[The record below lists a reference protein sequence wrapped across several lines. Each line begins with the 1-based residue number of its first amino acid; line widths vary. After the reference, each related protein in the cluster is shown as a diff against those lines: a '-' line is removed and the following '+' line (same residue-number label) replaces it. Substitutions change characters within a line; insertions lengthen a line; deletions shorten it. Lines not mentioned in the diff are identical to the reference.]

1 MKSKVMKSKAVSADL
16 QIQLPPNLENL
27 SLPAPE
33 LVTYYQN
40 LNNRTVWIDFEIDE
54 SCLEVERLILHW
66 NKEDEGVPQDQRKPI
81 KLLIF
86 SPGGA
91 LSVYESLADVISM
104 SNTKVI
110 GVNMGEAASAACFIY
125 LSCHER
131 LALPSAKFLLH
142 RGSVDGLS
150 GSYAEVIAAIES
162 YQEQIEKLCAKIVE
176 KTSIK
181 AENIEEYM
189 QADWY
194 MTAEEAV
201 QYRVCDRIVKNI
213 DEIL

>member
-1 MKSKVMKSKAVSADL
+1 MKAVAADL
-16 QIQLPPNLENL
+16 QIHLPPDIENL
-27 SLPAPE
+27 ALPAPE
-33 LVTYYQN
+33 LVTYYRN
-40 LNNRTVWIDFEIDE
+40 IYNRTVWIDFEIDE
-54 SCLEVERLILHW
+54 SCLEVERLILQW
-66 NKEDEGVPQDQRKPI
+66 NKEDEGLPQEERKPI

-91 LSVYESLADVISM
+91 LAVYESLSDVISM

-150 GSYAEVIAAIES
+150 GSYAEVVAAIEE

-181 AENIEEYM
+181 AEDIEEYM

-201 QYRVCDRIVKNI
+201 QYHVCDRIVKNI

>member
-1 MKSKVMKSKAVSADL
+1 MKKGMKTRALAADL
-16 QIQLPPNLENL
+16 QIHLPPDIENL
-27 SLPAPE
+27 ALPAPE
-33 LVTYYQN
+33 LVTYYRN
-40 LNNRTVWIDFEIDE
+40 LSNRMVWIDFEIDE
-54 SCLEVERLILHW
+54 SCLEVERLILQW
-66 NKEDEGVPQDQRKPI
+66 NKEDEGIPVDQRKPI
-81 KLLIF
+81 KLLLF

-91 LSVYESLADVISM
+91 LSVYESLADVISI

-150 GSYAEVIAAIES
+150 GSYAEVIAMIDA
-162 YQEQIEKLCAKIVE
+162 YQEQIEKLCEKIVE
-176 KTSIK
+176 KTNIK
-181 AENIEEYM
+181 SEDIEEYM

-201 QYRVCDRIVKNI
+201 QYHVCDKIVKNI

>member
-1 MKSKVMKSKAVSADL
+1 MKSRMKPKALAADL
-16 QIQLPPNLENL
+16 QIHLPPDIENL
-27 SLPAPE
+27 ALPAPE
-33 LVTYYQN
+33 LVTYYRN
-40 LNNRTVWIDFEIDE
+40 LSNRMVWIDFEIDE
-54 SCLEVERLILHW
+54 SCLEVERLILQW
-66 NKEDEGVPQDQRKPI
+66 NKEDEGIPVDQRKPI
-81 KLLIF
+81 KLLLF

-91 LSVYESLADVISM
+91 LSVYESLADVISI

-150 GSYAEVIAAIES
+150 GSYAEVIAMIEA

-181 AENIEEYM
+181 SEDIEEYM

-201 QYRVCDRIVKNI
+201 QYHVCDRIVKNI

>member
-86 SPGGA
+86 SPGGHYLFMRA
-91 LSVYESLADVISM
+91 LRM
-104 SNTKVI
+104 
-110 GVNMGEAASAACFIY
+110 
-125 LSCHER
+125 
-131 LALPSAKFLLH
+131 
-142 RGSVDGLS
+142 
-150 GSYAEVIAAIES
+150 
-162 YQEQIEKLCAKIVE
+162 
-176 KTSIK
+176 
-181 AENIEEYM
+181 
-189 QADWY
+189 
-194 MTAEEAV
+194 
-201 QYRVCDRIVKNI
+201 
-213 DEIL
+213 

>member
-1 MKSKVMKSKAVSADL
+1 MNNMIKKTKAMAADL
-16 QIQLPPNLENL
+16 QIHLPPDIENL
-27 SLPAPE
+27 ALPAPE
-33 LVTYYQN
+33 LVTYYRN
-40 LNNRTVWIDFEIDE
+40 LSNRTIWIDFEIDE
-54 SCLEVERLILHW
+54 SCLEIERLILQW
-66 NKEDEGVPQDQRKPI
+66 NREDEGIPVEERKPI

-91 LSVYESLADVISM
+91 LAVYESLADVISM

-110 GVNMGEAASAACFIY
+110 GVNMGDAASAACFIY

-131 LALPSAKFLLH
+131 LALPNARFLFH
-142 RGSVDGLS
+142 RGSIDGLS
-150 GSYAEVIAAIES
+150 GSYAEVVAAIME
-162 YQEQIEKLCAKIVE
+162 YQERIEKLCLKIVE
-176 KTSIK
+176 KTNIK
-181 AENIEEYM
+181 KEDIDEYM

-201 QYRVCDRIVKNI
+201 QYHVCDRIVKNI

>member
-1 MKSKVMKSKAVSADL
+1 MKKGMKTRALAADL
-16 QIQLPPNLENL
+16 QIHLPPDIENL
-27 SLPAPE
+27 ALPAPE
-33 LVTYYQN
+33 LVTYYRN
-40 LNNRTVWIDFEIDE
+40 LSNRMVWIDFEIDE
-54 SCLEVERLILHW
+54 SCLEVERLILQW
-66 NKEDEGVPQDQRKPI
+66 NKEDEGIPVDQRKPI
-81 KLLIF
+81 KLLLF

-91 LSVYESLADVISM
+91 LSVYESLADVISI

-150 GSYAEVIAAIES
+150 GSYAEVIAMIDA
-162 YQEQIEKLCAKIVE
+162 YQEQIEKLCEKIVE
-176 KTSIK
+176 KTNIK
-181 AENIEEYM
+181 SEDIEEYM

-201 QYRVCDRIVKNI
+201 QYHVCDRIVKNI

>member
-1 MKSKVMKSKAVSADL
+1 MKSKAVSADL